1 MKKIKL
7 IFFEKKNTFNKLTFI
22 FIAFLPLSLFFGS
35 AILNFFVILSSFF
48 FILEKF
54 KKKNYF
60 NEKKSFFLLSF
71 FILFLVLNSIF
82 ISKVPVE
89 SLERSL
95 GLIRFLIL
103 IMAVSHIIILKKNK
117 YEQLL
122 YKIWFIIFIITTVDL
137 IFEYCFG
144 HNILG
149 YKSYMPGRLSGFLNQ
164 ELKIGNYYYGFI
176 LFAISYLIYNFKNK
190 ISYLLFGIF
199 FFTSIIIGERANF
212 IRIFIMIIIFFFLIE
227 KKLFKKIIYAC
238 SFLIILIFAFNDP
251 KIKSRIFDQSIS
263 IVGNT
268 KYDVNKSILNT
279 QYGAHYYAA
288 IKIFEENKIFGV
300 GIKNFRYV
308 SGDPKFQNTNNES
321 LWAKHSWAPHPH
333 QFHFEF
339 LSETGI
345 VGYLIFILTFF
356 YLILKSFINFKK
368 NNNLYQLSAIL
379 FIITSL
385 IPIIPTGSFFSPFGA
400 TIFWI
405 NCAIML
411 AYNKSK

>member
-1 MKKIKL
+1 MKKIKSF
-7 IFFEKKNTFNKLTFI
+7 IFEKKNTLNKLTFI
-22 FIAFLPLSLFFGS
+22 FVAFLPFSLFLGS
-35 AILNFFVILSSFF
+35 AIINSFVILCSIF
-48 FILEKF
+48 FILEIS
-54 KKKNYF
+54 KKNDYF
-60 NEKKSFFLLSF
+60 NEKKNIFLLSF
-71 FILFLVLNSIF
+71 FVLYLIFNSIF

-95 GLIRFLIL
+95 GVIRFLIL
-103 IMAVSHIIILKKNK
+103 IMAVSHIIILKKSK

-122 YKIWFIIFIITTVDL
+122 YKIWFIIFIITTADL
-137 IFEYCFG
+137 IFEYFFG

-176 LFAISYLIYNFKNK
+176 LFAISYSIYNFKNK
-190 ISYLLFGIF
+190 ISFALFGIF

-212 IRIFIMIIIFFFLIE
+212 IRIFIMMIIFLFFIE
-227 KKLFKKIIYAC
+227 KKLFRKIIYI
-238 SFLIILIFAFNDP
+238 SLFFIILIFTFKDT
-251 KIKSRIFDQSIS
+251 KVKSRIFDQTIG
-263 IVGNT
+263 ILGNT
-268 KYDVNKSILNT
+268 KYDLTKSILNT

-288 IKIFEENKIFGV
+288 IKIFEENKMFGV

-321 LWAKHSWAPHPH
+321 VWSKHSWAPHPH
-333 QFHFEF
+333 QYHLEF

-345 VGYLIFILTFF
+345 VGYAIFILTFF
-356 YLILKSFINFKK
+356 YLIFKSFINFKK

-385 IPIIPTGSFFSPFGA
+385 IPIIPTGSFFSPYGA